1 MKKSLTIL
9 IFVFIAGMF
18 YYLTIFSKDNI
29 DIEDIEPIDISV
41 DSNQVHNN
49 KPAKN
54 TMPGVIRAG
63 VNKPSTSII
72 RSTVDSGD
80 EPEYISD
87 ILDSRI
93 DRQKDAIA
101 GERILTFYDEN
112 DLKSF
117 INIAENNGIVIIDS
131 LNSMNSVRI
140 KITDKDA
147 LKKVLRNA
155 PAPIESGGNYEMY
168 PPNPENLP
176 DIDSPIA
183 KQQNKAFGNALSWI
197 GIVGDNK
204 DFGKGV
210 LVAVLDSEVARNS
223 SLKDSYDKVIHI
235 TSGNED
241 EKHGTS
247 VATIIAG
254 NGNVSKGVAPSAKIL
269 SIDVVDADGKGN
281 TFDIAKGIKKAV
293 DAGAKVINISMGSYG
308 DSAIVRQAVDYATA
322 NDVVIVA
329 STGNDSKQVAYPAA
343 YDDVIAVGAVDASS
357 IITSFS
363 NYGSEVDIVAPG
375 LFVETSDPA
384 DNKTYFSGTSAAAP
398 FVSGAIAAL
407 ISERSDVSPIAAA
420 KLIVDTAND
429 VGIPGDDQLYGAG
442 TLDLGRALNSNK
454 EGIFDMAAGQP
465 SISYD
470 VGVAP
475 ALMLFVQN
483 RGTEYI
489 ANAEMDVAING
500 TTTTVD
506 FGGVEVGQTVSK
518 ELLLDSYLSP
528 GVKTIV
534 VDYEAK
540 MNGQTDSILSN
551 NRFHAEF
558 QRR

>member
-9 IFVFIAGMF
+9 IFVFIAGIV
-18 YYLTIFSKDNI
+18 YYLTIFSRDDLDIGNI
-29 DIEDIEPIDISV
+29 DPVDISV
-41 DSNQVHNN
+41 DVV
-49 KPAKN
+49 AKKTPSKN
-54 TMPGVIRAG
+54 PLTGVIRASG
-63 VNKPSTSII
+63 EKPSSPSI
-72 RSTVDSGD
+72 RSVVSSDD
-80 EPEYISD
+80 KYISD
-87 ILDSRI
+87 ILDSSI

-112 DLKSF
+112 DLKEF
-117 INIAENNGIVIIDS
+117 INIAENNGIIIIDS
-131 LNSMNSVRI
+131 LDSMNSVRI
-140 KITDKDA
+140 KITDKEV
-147 LKKVLRNA
+147 LKKVLRAA
-155 PAPIESGGNYEMY
+155 PSPIESGGNYEVY
-168 PPNPENLP
+168 PPNPETLP

-183 KQQNKAFGNALSWI
+183 KQQNRAFGNALSWI

-210 LVAVLDSEVARNS
+210 IVAVLDSEVARNS
-223 SLKDSYDKVIHI
+223 SLNDAYDKVIHI

-241 EKHGTS
+241 ETHGTS

-254 NGNVSKGVAPSAKIL
+254 NGNVSKGVAPAAKIL
-269 SIDVVDADGKGN
+269 SIDVVDANGKGN

-343 YDDVIAVGAVDASS
+343 YDDVIAVGAVDSSS

-407 ISERSDVSPIAAA
+407 ISQGSDISPISAA
-420 KLIVDTAND
+420 KRIVDTAND
-429 VGIPGDDQLYGAG
+429 VGVPGDDQLYGSG
-442 TLDLGRALNSNK
+442 TLDLGRALNADK
-454 EGIFDMAAGQP
+454 KGIFDLAAGQP

-470 VGVAP
+470 DTVP

-489 ANAEMDVAING
+489 VNAVMDVAING

-506 FGGVEVGQTVSK
+506 FGGVEVGQTVSR

-528 GVKTIV
+528 GVQTIV

-540 MNGQTDSILSN
+540 IEGKTDSNLSN

-558 QRR
+558 QSR

>member
-9 IFVFIAGMF
+9 IFVFIAGIV
-18 YYLTIFSKDNI
+18 YYLTIFSRDDL
-29 DIEDIEPIDISV
+29 DIQNIEPIDISIDV
-41 DSNQVHNN
+41 VAP
-49 KPAKN
+49 KAPFKN
-54 TMPGVIRAG
+54 PFSGVIRAG
-63 VNKPSTSII
+63 DEKPSFPSIGPVL
-72 RSTVDSGD
+72 SDD
-80 EPEYISD
+80 EPKYISD
-87 ILDSRI
+87 VLDSSI

-117 INIAENNGIVIIDS
+117 INIAENNGIIIIDS
-131 LNSMNSVRI
+131 FDSMKSVRI
-140 KITDKDA
+140 KITDKEA
-147 LKKVLRNA
+147 LKKVLRAA
-155 PAPIESGGNYEMY
+155 PPPIESGGNYEVY
-168 PPNPENLP
+168 PPNPEKLP

-183 KQQNKAFGNALSWI
+183 KQQNRAFGNALSWI

-204 DFGKGV
+204 NFGKGV
-210 LVAVLDSEVARNS
+210 IVAVLDSEVARNS
-223 SLKDSYDKVIHI
+223 SLNDAYDKVIHI

-241 EKHGTS
+241 ETHGTS

-308 DSAIVRQAVDYATA
+308 DSAIVRKAVAYAKA

-363 NYGSEVDIVAPG
+363 NFGSEVDITAPG

-407 ISERSDVSPIAAA
+407 ISEGSYVSPIQAA

-429 VGIPGDDQLYGAG
+429 VGVPGDDQLYGSG
-442 TLDLGRALNSNK
+442 TLDLGRALNADK
-454 EGIFDMAAGQP
+454 KGIFDLAAGQP

-470 VGVAP
+470 DTVP

-489 ANAEMDVAING
+489 VNAVMDVAING

-506 FGGVEVGQTVSK
+506 FGGVEVGQTVSR

-540 MNGQTDSILSN
+540 IEGKTDSNLSN

>member
-9 IFVFIAGMF
+9 IFVFIAGIV
-18 YYLTIFSKDNI
+18 YYLTIFSRDDIDIGNI
-29 DIEDIEPIDISV
+29 DPVDISV
-41 DSNQVHNN
+41 DVV
-49 KPAKN
+49 AKKTPSKN
-54 TMPGVIRAG
+54 PLTGVIRASG
-63 VNKPSTSII
+63 EKPSSPSI
-72 RSTVDSGD
+72 RSVVSSDD
-80 EPEYISD
+80 KYISD
-87 ILDSRI
+87 ILDSSI

-112 DLKSF
+112 DLKEF
-117 INIAENNGIVIIDS
+117 INIAENNGIIIIDS
-131 LNSMNSVRI
+131 LDSMNSVRI
-140 KITDKDA
+140 KITDKEV
-147 LKKVLRNA
+147 LKKVLRAA
-155 PAPIESGGNYEMY
+155 PSPIESGGNYEVY
-168 PPNPENLP
+168 PPNPETLP

-183 KQQNKAFGNALSWI
+183 KQQNRAFGNALSWI

-210 LVAVLDSEVARNS
+210 IVAVLDSEVARNS
-223 SLKDSYDKVIHI
+223 SLNDAYDKVIHI

-269 SIDVVDADGKGN
+269 SIDVVDANGKGN

-343 YDDVIAVGAVDASS
+343 YDDVIAVGAVDSSS

-407 ISERSDVSPIAAA
+407 ISQGSDISPISAA
-420 KLIVDTAND
+420 KRIVDTAND
-429 VGIPGDDQLYGAG
+429 VGVPGDDQLYGSG
-442 TLDLGRALNSNK
+442 TLDLGRALNADK
-454 EGIFDMAAGQP
+454 KGIFDLAAGQP

-470 VGVAP
+470 DTVP

-489 ANAEMDVAING
+489 VNAVMDVAING

-506 FGGVEVGQTVSK
+506 FGGVEVGQTVSR

-528 GVKTIV
+528 GVQTIV

-540 MNGQTDSILSN
+540 IEGKTDSNLSN

-558 QRR
+558 QSR